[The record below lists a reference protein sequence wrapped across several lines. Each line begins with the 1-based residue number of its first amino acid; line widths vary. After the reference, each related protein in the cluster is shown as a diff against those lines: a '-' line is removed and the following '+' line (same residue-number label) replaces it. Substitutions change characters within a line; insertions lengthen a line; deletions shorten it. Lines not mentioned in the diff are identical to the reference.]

1 MMRSLPWL
9 VALPDSVGDPII
21 GTALLNKI
29 AQHIGEQTGL
39 VVVCAERLVPILGEQ
54 RGVSHCFAYGPAA
67 QTAVANAPFE
77 WVIDLWSTETSHH
90 VLQYASGQRRAFRS
104 IEDPMLMQVGE
115 ATFPASAFNPALGGR
130 AANPH
135 EPAWALEGALVAK
148 VLGEDLWGWVD
159 DGVEPRLHYRMP
171 HEKFACRAAIHR
183 PYAVLLPCGHPSK
196 HWPMASYLKLG
207 GRLSQ
212 LGFEVHL
219 SLGPNESSGSA
230 KDMWAAGDFVFHGPM
245 NLRGWP
251 LYCRGLAWLWPTIVA
266 LCISLVQVGHR
277 QWASLARA
285 TPNAGSVMVE
295 TTAAGFGLDLSL
307 TRGPAGIT
315 EVPGR
320 IGRVWMKCM
329 PSPCKSLTARSF
341 HPKCVWWMDAVN

>member
-245 NLRGWP
+245 NLRG
-251 LYCRGLAWLWPTIVA
+251 LAAVLSGA
-266 LCISLVQVGHR
+266 SLVVANDCGPMHIACASGTPTVGI
-277 QWASLARA
+277 
-285 TPNAGSVMVE
+285 
-295 TTAAGFGLDLSL
+295 FG
-307 TRGPAGIT
+307 
-315 EVPGR
+315 
-320 IGRVWMKCM
+320 
-329 PSPCKSLTARSF
+329 PSN
-341 HPKCVWWMDAVN
+341 PKCWFCYGGNHRRWIRSGPEPDPWAGWDNGSPWQDWPSVDEVYALALQVINSEKLSS